1 MFTIVTLFSSNIFW
15 RPINSDYVDDVFCHV
30 PVWDCFKLVK
40 VYPLCG
46 ALAKYHLFSSL
57 QHCWTW
63 ITSGRVCWAPL
74 LDHQESADCTPW
86 CGLSWEEDICA
97 RFLFHHQPTKGAPL
111 YQPPPRPSI
120 SVQRL
125 TQQLFSCEC
134 VFIEVPQLL
143 WLFLLF
149 LEGTGVCRVHS
160 NRRILIIDLVQVI
173 LAFFKSIYC
182 SCQPS

>member
-1 MFTIVTLFSSNIFW
+1 MLMMYFAMCLCEIALNSWKCTLFF
-15 RPINSDYVDDVFCHV
+15 
-30 PVWDCFKLVK
+30 
-40 VYPLCG
+40 

-134 VFIEVPQLL
+134 VFIEVPKLL

-149 LEGTGVCRVHS
+149 REGTGGCRVHS
-160 NRRILIIDLVQVI
+160 NRRILIW
-173 LAFFKSIYC
+173 FK
-182 SCQPS
+182 

>member
-1 MFTIVTLFSSNIFW
+1 MFTIVLLFSSNFFW

-149 LEGTGVCRVHS
+149 REGTGGCLVQHS
-160 NRRILIIDLVQVI
+160 NRRILIW
-173 LAFFKSIYC
+173 FN
-182 SCQPS
+182 